1 MRFYCKNLDVKM
13 ELNIE
18 KINCLVIESSIL
30 YREVVQNL
38 QASIDEDNEE
48 WIFSDNEKI
57 LKKSTL
63 LDVIDSLFYLDFDSR
78 KIQGAIVEQAYR
90 IATNESY
97 FEKTKRLAS
106 DIEAYMYELDWELEY
121 ETKVN
126 EIDMK
131 NIIKLGIGGIDKKEN
146 LVERLD
152 DYVKISSRVLHN
164 KVLVLLGISGW
175 FDTDE
180 WKQIQR
186 TARYEEMYLLCIE
199 NRDVFAEENK
209 IIIDLDGCRVI

>member
-13 ELNIE
+13 ELSIE
-18 KINCLVIESSIL
+18 KINCLVIESPRL

>member
-18 KINCLVIESSIL
+18 KINCLVIESPRL

-121 ETKVN
+121 ETRVN

>member
-1 MRFYCKNLDVKM
+1 MRFCCKNLDVKM

-18 KINCLVIESSIL
+18 KINCLVIESPRL
-30 YREVVQNL
+30 YREVVQSL

-48 WIFSDNEKI
+48 WIFSDDGKI
-57 LKKSTL
+57 LKKTTL
-63 LDVIDSLFYLDFDSR
+63 LDVIDSIFCIDFNGR
-78 KIQGAIVEQAYR
+78 KIQGAIVEHAYR
-90 IATNESY
+90 IATDERH
-97 FEKTKRLAS
+97 FEKTRRLVG

-126 EIDMK
+126 EIDVR

-146 LVERLD
+146 LVERLA
-152 DYVKISSRVLHN
+152 DYIKISSRVLHN
-164 KVLVLLGISGW
+164 KVLVIFGMSGW

-199 NRDVFAEENK
+199 NRDFFAEENK
-209 IIIDLDGCRVI
+209 IVIDFDGCRVI

>member
-1 MRFYCKNLDVKM
+1 M
-13 ELNIE
+13 ELSIE
-18 KINCLVIESSIL
+18 KINCLVIELPRL

-146 LVERLD
+146 LVECLD

>member
-13 ELNIE
+13 ELSIE
-18 KINCLVIESSIL
+18 KINCLVIELPRL

-146 LVERLD
+146 LVECLD

>member
-1 MRFYCKNLDVKM
+1 M
-13 ELNIE
+13 ELSIE
-18 KINCLVIESSIL
+18 KINCLVIESPRL

-90 IATNESY
+90 IATNENY

>member
-13 ELNIE
+13 ELSIE
-18 KINCLVIESSIL
+18 KINCLVIELPRL

>member
-13 ELNIE
+13 ELSIE
-18 KINCLVIESSIL
+18 KINCLVIESPRL

-78 KIQGAIVEQAYR
+78 KIQGVIVEQAYR

-131 NIIKLGIGGIDKKEN
+131 NIIKLGIGEIDKKEN

>member
-13 ELNIE
+13 ELSIE
-18 KINCLVIESSIL
+18 KINCLVIESPRL

-90 IATNESY
+90 IATNENY

>member
-38 QASIDEDNEE
+38 QSSIDEDNEE

>member
-1 MRFYCKNLDVKM
+1 M
-13 ELNIE
+13 ELSIE
-18 KINCLVIESSIL
+18 KINCLVIESPRL

>member
-1 MRFYCKNLDVKM
+1 M
-13 ELNIE
+13 ELSIE
-18 KINCLVIESSIL
+18 KINCLVIELPRL

>member
-13 ELNIE
+13 ELSIE
-18 KINCLVIESSIL
+18 KINCLVIESPRL

-78 KIQGAIVEQAYR
+78 KIQGAIVEQAYG

-106 DIEAYMYELDWELEY
+106 DIEEYMYELDWELEY